1 MIDFISDECRAPTS
15 KRASQVLPA
24 TLTTLALTISLAL
37 AFVPGGALAQDVAVR
52 INISRQSLS
61 DALLKLGQQTS
72 LQFLYSSDLARGVV
86 APAVS
91 GTMTPE
97 QALDRLLTGTGINYS
112 RTGNTVNFSRSSQTT
127 KLDAVVVTANQLGE
141 ITEGSGSYTPGA
153 IATATRLVL
162 TPRETP
168 QSISVVTRQ
177 QMDDFNLTSIDQV
190 MEHTPGISIVT
201 YDSERTEYYARG
213 FAIQNFQY
221 DGIPM
226 TRNSA
231 YSAGNT
237 LSDTAIYDRIEVLKG
252 ATGLLTGSG
261 TPGATINLIR
271 KKPTHEFNGHLTLG
285 AGRWDNYRGELDVG
299 GPVNES
305 GTVRARAVA
314 AYQDKGSHL
323 DRYGRET
330 STFYGILEAD
340 LTQNTLLTLGFDYQ
354 DNKPTASSW
363 GGIPILNTEGRFND
377 MPRSFNNGANF
388 SHWDQYTRT
397 AFVTLE
403 HAFANDWIGKA
414 QFNHQINGYDANLGA
429 AAGGFPDPV
438 NGKGVS
444 MWLGQY
450 IGETK
455 SDAFDAYLSG
465 PFSLF
470 GREHELVL
478 GGSMSESRWTNKGYW
493 NAPGY
498 DTNVADYYHWQGN
511 VPGPAWPG
519 GADYTD
525 DETTREQGLYATA
538 RWNLRDDLKL
548 ITGGRWSKYRNRTK
562 GQDES
567 GVFVPYLGVVYDLN
581 DIWSAYASYT
591 SIFSPQSKQDAQG
604 STLDPLKGN
613 NYEAGI
619 KASFYN
625 GRLNA
630 SAAVFQL
637 EQDNFGIETGGFTP
651 TGGVAYRAA
660 QGVKTKGFEFE
671 VSGQVTPAWQISAG
685 YTHNVARQ
693 QGERV
698 STLTPANQFSLF
710 SSYKLGGRLSGLTVG
725 AGARWQDKTWG
736 VISAPGGKSV
746 KHTVD
751 DLLLVDLMARY
762 DFTKQLSGS
771 LKVSNLLD
779 KKYYTIFSWY
789 STYTWGEPR
798 NIMASLRY
806 KF

>member
-1 MIDFISDECRAPTS
+1 MVNEHIARTRKVAAAHRAGGMPS
-15 KRASQVLPA
+15 A
-24 TLTTLALTISLAL
+24 LTALALSVAI
-37 AFVPGGALAQDVAVR
+37 AFAA
-52 INISRQSLS
+52 
-61 DALLKLGQQTS
+61 
-72 LQFLYSSDLARGVV
+72 
-86 APAVS
+86 
-91 GTMTPE
+91 TPE
-97 QALDRLLTGTGINYS
+97 SAR
-112 RTGNTVNFSRSSQTT
+112 SQTQPQAT
-127 KLDAVVVTANQLGE
+127 AQGRTQAEGQAPQQAQAEPAAQPQGSPTQLDTVVVTANQLGE

-153 IATATRLVL
+153 IATSTRLVL

-177 QMDDFNLTSIDQV
+177 QMDDFNLTSIDDV

-271 KKPTHEFNGHLTLG
+271 KKPTREFSGHLSVG
-285 AGRWDNYRGELDVG
+285 AGRWEDYRGELDMG
-299 GPVNES
+299 GPLNES
-305 GTVRARAVA
+305 GTLRARGVV
-314 AYQDKGSHL
+314 AYQDRNSYL
-323 DRYGRET
+323 DRYGRKT
-330 STFYGILEAD
+330 SVFYGILEAD
-340 LTQNTLLTLGFDYQ
+340 LTPDTLLTLGFDYQ
-354 DNKPTASSW
+354 DNKPKASTW
-363 GGIPILNTEGRFND
+363 GGIPLLDSNGNFND
-377 MPRSFNNGANF
+377 MPRSFNNGADF

-403 HAFANDWIGKA
+403 HAFANDWVAKA

-429 AAGGFPDPV
+429 AASGFPNPAD
-438 NGKGVS
+438 GSGVS
-444 MWLGQY
+444 MWIGQY

-465 PFSLF
+465 PFSLA

-478 GGSMSESRWTNKGYW
+478 GASVSESRWTNDGYW

-498 DTNVADYYHWQGN
+498 DVNVPDYYQWQGK
-511 VPGPAWPG
+511 VPAPPWPG
-519 GADYTD
+519 GPDYTD
-525 DETTREQGLYATA
+525 DETTRERGLYAAA

-548 ITGGRWSKYRNRTK
+548 ITGGRWATYRNRVQ
-562 GQDES
+562 GMDES
-567 GVFVPYLGVVYDLN
+567 GVFVPYLGVVYDVN
-581 DIWSAYASYT
+581 DIWSVYASYT
-591 SIFSPQSKQDAQG
+591 SIFSPQSLQDEQG
-604 STLDPLKGN
+604 NTLDPLEGN
-613 NYEAGI
+613 NYEAGV
-619 KASFYN
+619 KAAFLG

-637 EQDNFGIETGGFTP
+637 EQDNFGIETGGTTP
-651 TGGVAYRAA
+651 SGGVAYRAA
-660 QGVKTKGFEFE
+660 QGVKTKGFELE
-671 VSGQVTPAWQISAG
+671 VSGRLTPAWQISAG
-685 YTHNVARQ
+685 YTHNISRQ
-693 QGERV
+693 DGERV
-698 STLTPANQFSLF
+698 STLTPSNQFSLF
-710 SSYKLGGRLSGLTVG
+710 TSYKLGGRLSGLTLG

-736 VISAPGGKSV
+736 MISAPGGQTV

-771 LKVSNLLD
+771 IKISNLFD

-798 NIMASLRY
+798 NIMANLRY
-806 KF
+806 QF

>member
-1 MIDFISDECRAPTS
+1 MIDTS
-15 KRASQVLPA
+15 SRRLVVHASHVARNMRPA
-24 TLTTLALTISLAL
+24 SLTTLALVIALAL
-37 AFVPGGALAQDVAVR
+37 ASIPQQARARDIAVQ
-52 INISRQSLS
+52 INIAPQSLS
-61 DALLKLGQQTS
+61 DALLQLGQQTS
-72 LQFLYSSDLARGVV
+72 LQFLYASDLLEGVA

-91 GTMTPE
+91 GNLMPE
-97 QALDRLLTGTGINYS
+97 QALNQLLAGTGIEYS
-112 RTGNTVNFSRSSQTT
+112 RAGNTVSFSRSGSAT
-127 KLDAVVVTANQLGE
+127 KLAPVVVKANQLGE
-141 ITEGSGSYTPGA
+141 ITEGTGSYTPGA

-190 MEHTPGISIVT
+190 MEHTPGISVVT

-271 KKPTHEFNGHLTLG
+271 KKPTSEFSGHATLG
-285 AGRWDNYRGELDVG
+285 AGRWDNYRGEIDLG

-314 AYQDKGSHL
+314 AYQDKGSQI
-323 DRYGRET
+323 DRYGRKT
-330 STFYGILEAD
+330 STFYGIIEAD
-340 LTQNTLLTLGFDYQ
+340 LTPDTLLSLGFDYQ
-354 DNKPTASSW
+354 DNKPKASSW
-363 GGIPILNTEGRFND
+363 GGISILNSNGDFND
-377 MPRSFNNGANF
+377 MPRSFNNGADF

-403 HAFANDWIGKA
+403 HAFANDWVGKA
-414 QFNHQINGYDANLGA
+414 QFNHQVNGYDANLGSV
-429 AAGGFPDPV
+429 AGGYPDPAD
-438 NGKGVS
+438 GSGAS
-444 MWLGQY
+444 MWIGQY
-450 IGETK
+450 IGKTK
-455 SDAFDAYLSG
+455 SNAFDAYLSG
-465 PFSLF
+465 PFNLF
-470 GREHELVL
+470 GREHELVV
-478 GGSMSESRWTNKGYW
+478 GGSLSESRWTNKGYW

-498 DTNVADYYHWQGN
+498 DTSVSDFYNWQGK
-511 VPGPAWPG
+511 VPAPGWPG
-519 GADYTD
+519 GPDYTN
-525 DETTREQGLYATA
+525 DETTREQGLYVTA
-538 RWNLRDDLKL
+538 RWNIRDDLKL
-548 ITGGRWSKYRNRTK
+548 ITGGRWSRYRNRVE

-581 DIWSAYASYT
+581 DTWSAYASYT
-591 SIFSPQSKQDAQG
+591 SIFSPQSAQNEQG
-604 STLDPLKGN
+604 RTLDPLKGN

-637 EQDNFGIETGGFTP
+637 EQDNFGIETGGTTP
-651 TGGVAYRAA
+651 SGGVAYRAA
-660 QGVKTKGFEFE
+660 QGVKTKGFELE
-671 VSGQVTPAWQISAG
+671 MSGQLTRAWQISAG

-698 STLTPANQFSLF
+698 STLTPANQFSVFTNYRLNG
-710 SSYKLGGRLSGLTVG
+710 KLAGLTVG
-725 AGARWQDKTWG
+725 AGARWKDKTWG
-736 VISAPGGKSV
+736 MISAPNGTTV

-751 DLLLVDLMARY
+751 SLVLVDLMARY
-762 DFTKQLSGS
+762 DFTKKLSGS
-771 LKVSNLLD
+771 VKVSNLLD

-798 NIMASLRY
+798 NIMATMRY
-806 KF
+806 EF